1 MFKLDPLSF
10 TKLIFF
16 FLKLCFSKSSIKFL
30 AKVFAKIFA
39 ISKKP
44 NVTCF
49 GYQSIHKNL
58 ITRANMLCIPFDI
71 KISKLNV
78 TKLHFAK
85 TSQTYNYLVF
95 PTILGNIFFEI
106 CFLERKIRLR
116 HKCKHRH
123 FIHRL

>member
-1 MFKLDPLSF
+1 
-10 TKLIFF
+10 
-16 FLKLCFSKSSIKFL
+16 L

-49 GYQSIHKNL
+49 GYQSIPKNL
-58 ITRANMLCIPFDI
+58 ITRANMSCIPFDI

-85 TSQTYNYLVF
+85 ASKTYNYLVF
-95 PTILGNIFFEI
+95 STISRNIFCEKKN
-106 CFLERKIRLR
+106 LEGKIILR